1 MVQFYLHY
9 HICNDNQ
16 EWIGNAEEQ
25 PDLHRFDV
33 RCVGQ
38 RHGDS
43 HVDGGEHHHARD
55 VHRDNQVVLG
65 VPGDV
70 VGGLVYD
77 VHQESRNVIH
87 HDYVEFSFGQG
98 YCDGYY
104 FL

>member
-55 VHRDNQVVLG
+55 VHRDDQVILG
-65 VPGDV
+65 VPCKV
-70 VGGLVYD
+70 VGGLVNK
-77 VHQESRNVIH
+77 VH
-87 HDYVEFSFGQG
+87 
-98 YCDGYY
+98 
-104 FL
+104 